1 MISDIFFIAVLGLG
15 FLIILIFQ
23 VWNSKHKVVSD
34 TTEIDELQAGIW
46 KRMIA
51 KIKALVS
58 KKTETKE

>member
-1 MISDIFFIAVLGLG
+1 MINDILFIAVLGLG

>member
-1 MISDIFFIAVLGLG
+1 MISDILFIVILGLG

-34 TTEIDELQAGIW
+34 TTEIGELQAGIW

-51 KIKALVS
+51 KIKALLS

>member
-1 MISDIFFIAVLGLG
+1 MINDILFIAVLGLG

-58 KKTETKE
+58 KKTETK

>member
-1 MISDIFFIAVLGLG
+1 MISDILFIAVLGLG

-23 VWNSKHKVVSD
+23 VWNSKHKFVSD

>member
-1 MISDIFFIAVLGLG
+1 MISDILFIAVLGLG
-15 FLIILIFQ
+15 FLLILIFQ

>member
-1 MISDIFFIAVLGLG
+1 MISDILFIAVLGLG